1 MESSMERWYEAAF
14 KRVSVRKYSGSAS
27 RDELRVL
34 KAAAKYFSTD
44 DVRIV
49 VGRQE
54 GIFNPLIGKFISGT
68 ETFAALISCEGD
80 HDYMVGSVGE
90 AFVLECTAMGLGTC
104 WVGGTYNRNIAN
116 QCIRLDPETE
126 KIRCLIAIG
135 HYDKL
140 PERKRNR
147 KTIQNLTG
155 IEEREF
161 ELLPEWQRSAVECAR
176 IAPSARNYQPWEFDV
191 LKDSLQ
197 VACISKN
204 FGFGGI
210 DCGIAM
216 LHIEIG
222 AAHCGIYGDWQVEDR
237 LPLFTIDYNLDT

>member
-1 MESSMERWYEAAF
+1 MESTMERWYEAAN
-14 KRVSVRKYSGSAS
+14 KRVSVRKYTGSAS

-34 KAAAKYFSTD
+34 KDAAKYFSTEN
-44 DVRIV
+44 VRIV
-49 VGRQE
+49 VGKQE
-54 GIFNPLIGKFISGT
+54 GVFNPLIGKTIAGT
-68 ETFAALISCEGD
+68 ETYAAVISRNGD

-104 WVGGTYNRNIAN
+104 WLGASYNKGIAN
-116 QCIRLDPETE
+116 SAIRIDPDKEQL
-126 KIRCLIAIG
+126 RCMIAIG

-140 PERKRNR
+140 PNKKRNR
-147 KTIQNLTG
+147 KTIYNLTG
-155 IEEREF
+155 MEEAEF
-161 ELLPEWQRSAVECAR
+161 AALPEWQKTAVECAR
-176 IAPSARNYQPWEFDV
+176 IAPSARNFQPWEFDV